1 MKHKAQTLAVLLL
14 SLTLPLFGCAEQ
26 STTTTQTPDT
36 QAEEKTDVSS
46 YISTIESLEGEL
58 RTQQQSF
65 YLKENAYQLEIAELQ
80 EQITTLVAQIEKGS
94 STELVYRY
102 RLENGEAIITGYSGN
117 ATLLSI
123 PQTLD
128 GYPVV
133 AIGERAFENSG
144 VAAVVLPEGVREIEW
159 FAFYGCEELVNV
171 TLPASVNSIGYA
183 VFDGCADLRIF
194 CPKSSYAE
202 KYAQSYGISCVV
214 S

>member
-1 MKHKAQTLAVLLL
+1 MKSKIPTAAALLL
-14 SLTLPLFGCAEQ
+14 ALTLPLFGCAEQ
-26 STTTTQTPDT
+26 PGTQTPESNTEPSIDT
-36 QAEEKTDVSS
+36 TQ
-46 YISTIESLEGEL
+46 YINAIESLEGEL
-58 RTQQQSF
+58 KEQKQSF
-65 YLKENAYQLEIAELQ
+65 YLKENAYKIEIAELQ
-80 EQITTLVAQIEKGS
+80 QQITTLVAQIEKGGT
-94 STELVYRY
+94 TELVYRY
-102 RLENGEAIITGYSGN
+102 RLENNEAIITGYSGN

-144 VAAVVLPEGVREIEW
+144 VAAVVLPEGIKKIEW

-171 TLPASVNSIGYA
+171 TLPASVSSIGYA
-183 VFDGCADLRIF
+183 VFDGCSELRIF

-202 KYAQSYGISCVV
+202 KYAQSYGISCVA